1 VTCGGVQDAASRGR
15 AQLAVGRR
23 THARKAASSVGGV
36 CAHAA
41 ASVHVRRPGRV
52 GGGTRRSECGDKTR
66 EAAAVTALVVTVRE
80 RKL

>member
-1 VTCGGVQDAASRGR
+1 VTRGGVQDAASRGR

-23 THARKAASSVGGV
+23 THARKAAGSVGGV

-41 ASVHVRRPGRV
+41 ASVHVWRLGRV
-52 GGGTRRSECGDKTR
+52 GRGTRRSECGDKTG
-66 EAAAVTALVVTVRE
+66 EAAAVTAVVVTVRE